1 MVLENYETVAERI
14 EKFWMRYP
22 NGRID
27 VKVIHQDGSR
37 YIVQCDLYKDLQDM
51 IPFASDFAEEIRSN
65 NNRFPLENCTT
76 SAIGRSLHTGSI
88 SKFSD
93 GIPRPSVEEMR
104 RVNLTVVPAAAND
117 EFISV
122 GQTLDGV
129 IDQVLTNTAPPES
142 PKCSHGYMLA
152 KSGVNSKTNKPYSG
166 FVCGSKTNPCNAIWN
181 R

>member
-27 VKVIHQDGSR
+27 VKLIHQDGSR

-65 NNRFPLENCTT
+65 NNRFPCENAAT
-76 SAIGRSLHTGSI
+76 SSLGRALHTGNI
-88 SKFSD
+88 SKFSE
-93 GIPRPSVEEMR
+93 GIPRPSAEEMR
-104 RVNLTVVPAAAND
+104 RVNLTVVPQSND
-117 EFISV
+117 EFVSM
-122 GQTLDGV
+122 GQTLDSV
-129 IDQVLTNTAPPES
+129 IDQVLTNTAPQES
-142 PKCSHGYMLA
+142 PQCNHGYMLA